1 MLENIM
7 LVDDSHND
15 AMLLSRSLRRAG
27 LEERVVHIHDP
38 RKAVAYLKGD
48 GEYADRN
55 KYPLPEILLLDLKMP
70 EMDGFQLLR
79 WARSQ
84 SHLAR
89 LVIVV
94 VTRTD
99 DPRLIQMCYQ
109 LGANSFLSK
118 DANVEELR
126 NFVQFFTHYSRV
138 SGCLPDL
145 PKRESEAA

>member
-7 LVDDSHND
+7 LVDDSLSD
-15 AMLLSRSLRRAG
+15 AVLLLRSLKRAG
-27 LEERVVHIHDP
+27 LEESVIHVHDP
-38 RKAVAYLKGD
+38 REAVAYLQGD
-48 GEYADRN
+48 GKYSDRRLF
-55 KYPLPEILLLDLKMP
+55 PIPDILLLDLKMP
-70 EMDGFQLLR
+70 EIDGFQLLR

-84 SHLAR
+84 PELAR

-118 DANVEELR
+118 DANAEELR

-138 SGCLPDL
+138 SGQLPQAH
-145 PKRESEAA
+145 RRTEAA

>member
-15 AMLLSRSLRRAG
+15 AILLSRSLARAG
-27 LEERVVHIHDP
+27 LEDRLIHIHDP
-38 RKAVAYLKGD
+38 RRAVAYLEGA

-55 KYPLPEILLLDLKMP
+55 KHPLPDILLLDLKMP
-70 EMDGFQLLR
+70 EIDGFQLLS
-79 WARSQ
+79 WARRQ
-84 SHLAR
+84 PHLAA

-99 DPRLIQMCYQ
+99 DRHLIERCYQ

-118 DANVEELR
+118 DANLEEMR
-126 NFVQFFTHYSRV
+126 NFVQFFTHYSRI
-138 SGCLPDL
+138 SGRLPST
-145 PKRESEAA
+145 RSAETQAA

>member
-7 LVDDSHND
+7 LVDDSHSD
-15 AMLLSRSLRRAG
+15 AILLTRSLKRAG
-27 LEERVVHIHDP
+27 LKEAVIHIHDP
-38 RKAVAYLKGD
+38 REAVAYLKGD
-48 GEYADRN
+48 DRYADRN
-55 KYPLPEILLLDLKMP
+55 KHPLPDILLLDLKMP
-70 EMDGFQLLR
+70 EIDGFQLLR

-84 SHLAR
+84 PHLGR
-89 LVIVV
+89 IVIVI

-126 NFVQFFTHYSRV
+126 NFVQFFTHYTRV
-138 SGCLPDL
+138 SGSLP
-145 PKRESEAA
+145 ESSNARNRAA